1 MVGLIGK
8 KIGMTQVFDA
18 VGRLTPVT
26 VIEVEPNIVLQT
38 KTKEKFGYSA
48 VLLGAGVKKVHRVSK
63 PEMGKYPDGIEPV
76 LEKREFRD
84 FGKEVKVGEKLGVEL
99 LEGERYIDVTAMS
112 KGKGFQGVMKRHG
125 YGGGPAAHGSKF
137 HRVAGSTGQC
147 TSPGRSFKNSTMP
160 GRMGFER
167 VTVQNLK
174 IVKVDKELGVVMVSG
189 AVPGRKNATVYI
201 KSAVK
206 KLKVRIGE

>member
-1 MVGLIGK
+1 MIGLIGK
-8 KIGMTQVFDA
+8 KVGMTQVFDTS
-18 VGRLTPVT
+18 GKLTPVT
-26 VIEVEPNIVLQT
+26 VIEVGSNVVLQT

-48 VLLGAGVKKVHRVSK
+48 VLLGSGERKAQLVTKPEAGLYVEGVK
-63 PEMGKYPDGIEPV
+63 PV
-76 LEKREFRD
+76 QYKHEFRD
-84 FGKEVKVGEKLGVEL
+84 FSKEVAVGDKIGVEL
-99 LEGERYIDVTAMS
+99 LESERYIDVTALS

-125 YGGGPAAHGSKF
+125 YAGGPSAHGSKF

-189 AVPGRKNATVYI
+189 AVPGKKNATVYI

-206 KLKVRIGE
+206 KLR

>member
-1 MVGLIGK
+1 MIGLIGK
-8 KIGMTQVFDA
+8 KVGMTQVFDTS
-18 VGRLTPVT
+18 GKLTPVT
-26 VIEVEPNIVLQT
+26 VIEVGSNVVLQT

-48 VLLGAGVKKVHRVSK
+48 VLLGSGERKAQLVTKPEAGLYAEGVK
-63 PEMGKYPDGIEPV
+63 PV
-76 LEKREFRD
+76 QYKHEFRD
-84 FGKEVKVGEKLGVEL
+84 FSKEVAVGDKIGVEL
-99 LEGERYIDVTAMS
+99 LESERYIDVTALS

-125 YGGGPAAHGSKF
+125 YAGGQSAHGSKF

-189 AVPGRKNATVYI
+189 AVPGKKNATVYI

-206 KLKVRIGE
+206 KLR

>member
-1 MVGLIGK
+1 MIGLIGRK
-8 KIGMTQVFDA
+8 VGMTQVFDEA
-18 VGRLTPVT
+18 GRLTPVT
-26 VIEVEPNIVLQT
+26 VIEVPSNVVLQT

-48 VLLGAGVKKVHRVSK
+48 VLLGTGEKKAHLVTK
-63 PEMGKYPDGIEPV
+63 PEAGLYVEGLKPV
-76 LEKREFRD
+76 QHKREFRN
-84 FGKEVKVGEKLGVEL
+84 FSKEVSVGDKIGVEL
-99 LEGERYIDVTAMS
+99 LDNERYIDVTAMS

-125 YGGGPAAHGSKF
+125 FAGGPAAHGSKF
-137 HRVAGSTGQC
+137 HRVAASTGQC
-147 TSPGRSFKNSTMP
+147 TSPGRSFKNSKMP

-189 AVPGRKNATVYI
+189 AVPGKKNATVYI

-206 KLKVRIGE
+206 KLR